1 MIVFPAIDLRNGAC
15 VRLRQGDPDAETVF
29 SQEPAAMAR
38 HWVDQ
43 GAEWLHVVNLD
54 GALGQVVGEATEVP
68 VNVRAFADIRRAVDV
83 PVQFGGG
90 IRSVDDVGYILDLG
104 ATRVI
109 LGTVAVREPNVVQ
122 DAILKFGADRVVA
135 GLDAR
140 GGMVATHGWQEQT
153 DLSALEVA
161 RRMKDMGVELM
172 VYTDIARDAMLTG
185 VNLRETADLARGSGL
200 NVIASGGIG
209 SLADVQALLELEE
222 PGIIGFISG
231 QALYTGALKL
241 PEAIAA
247 CNAGS

>member
-1 MIVFPAIDLRNGAC
+1 MQA
-15 VRLRQGDPDAETVF
+15 F
-29 SQEPAAMAR
+29 S
-38 HWVDQ
+38 
-43 GAEWLHVVNLD
+43 
-54 GALGQVVGEATEVP
+54 
-68 VNVRAFADIRRAVDV
+68 DIRRAVDV

-90 IRSVDDVGYILDLG
+90 IRSLDDVRYILDLG

-109 LGTVAVREPNVVQ
+109 LGTVAVREPDVVK
-122 DAILKFGADRVVA
+122 DAVLEFGADRVVA

-153 DLSALEVA
+153 DLAAVEVA
-161 RRMKDMGVELM
+161 RRMQDLGVELI

-185 VNLRETADLARGSGL
+185 VNLQETADLARESGL
-200 NVIASGGIG
+200 SVIASGGIG
-209 SLADVQALLELEE
+209 SLADVQALVNLTE

-247 CNAGS
+247 CKAGS

>member
-15 VRLRQGDPDAETVF
+15 VRLRQGDPNAETVF
-29 SQEPAAMAR
+29 SQEPSAMAR
-38 HWVDQ
+38 HWVEE

-54 GALGQVVGEATEVP
+54 GALGQVVGEAAEMP
-68 VNVRAFADIRRAVDV
+68 VNVRAFSDIRQVVDV

-90 IRSVDDVGYILDLG
+90 IRSLDDVRYILDLG

-109 LGTVAVREPNVVQ
+109 LGTVAVREPDVVKE
-122 DAILKFGADRVVA
+122 AVLEFGADRVVA

-153 DLSALEVA
+153 DLSAVEVA
-161 RRMKDMGVELM
+161 RRMRDLGVELI

-185 VNLRETADLARGSGL
+185 VNLRETADLARESGL
-200 NVIASGGIG
+200 SVIASGGIG
-209 SLADVQALLELEE
+209 SLADVQALADLKE

-241 PEAIAA
+241 PEAIAVS
-247 CNAGS
+247 NAGS